1 MATVVGVRFREI
13 GKIYSFDPGDL
24 VLRRGDHV
32 IAETAKGYEYG
43 TVVLGNH
50 PDLSGE
56 EDPERKQIVR
66 RATEEDE
73 QKVRDN
79 KAREKDAL
87 MICRKKVEER
97 KLDMKVIAAEYTFD
111 DSKLLFFFT
120 ADGRVDFR
128 DLVKD
133 LAAIFHLRIE
143 LRQVGV
149 RDETRIIGGMGPCGR
164 PLCCHSW
171 LPDFV
176 PVSIK
181 MAKEQNLSLNP
192 QKISGVC
199 GRLMCCLKN
208 EADTY
213 AYLNAQLPKKGDL
226 VELSDGRQ
234 GEIVEVNVIRQTV
247 RVFVIL
253 DDDEREM
260 RDVPA
265 SETVFIAHRKKG
277 QPSQM
282 KKDAMAKREAALQE
296 AREREQNREQGKEQK
311 DPSREQRERFRNRDN
326 RPEENVRQAELN
338 KQAEN
343 ARQAESNRPAEQASD
358 LPEAGAEVPESPEEA
373 KAVGRRPGRKPRR
386 APEDSASGTAGNH
399 EENRGGKYG
408 SEPAEKKNGT
418 AGEDQKPHHRRRRR
432 PGRGGNGAPRDNA
445 PEGNSGGAD

>member
-1 MATVVGVRFREI
+1 MATVVGVRFREV

-24 VLRRGDHV
+24 VFRRGDHV

-50 PDLSGE
+50 PDNAPE
-56 EDPERKQIVR
+56 EDPERKKIIR
-66 RATEEDE
+66 RATAEDE

-79 KAREKDAL
+79 KDREKDAL
-87 MICRKKVEER
+87 MICRRKVDER
-97 KLDMKVIAAEYTFD
+97 KLDMKVIGAEYTFD

-133 LAAIFHLRIE
+133 LAAIFHMRIE

-226 VELSDGRQ
+226 VELADGRQ

-296 AREREQNREQGKEQK
+296 AREREQLKEKEQK
-311 DPSREQRERFRNRDN
+311 EQKEQREQKNQRDPAAAAEAAV
-326 RPEENVRQAELN
+326 PET
-338 KQAEN
+338 
-343 ARQAESNRPAEQASD
+343 
-358 LPEAGAEVPESPEEA
+358 AGAEVPEDG
-373 KAVGRRPGRKPRR
+373 KTGGRRSRRRPRR
-386 APEDSASGTAGNH
+386 APEEGAPGSAGDR
-399 EENRGGKYG
+399 EENRGGKNTAAP
-408 SEPAEKKNGT
+408 EEKRDGT
-418 AGEDQKPHHRRRRR
+418 PGDEQKPHHRRRRR

-445 PEGNSGGAD
+445 PEGGSGGTDR

>member
-1 MATVVGVRFREI
+1 MGSVVGVRFREI
-13 GKIYSFDPGDL
+13 GKIYSFDPGEQ
-24 VLRRGDHV
+24 VFRRGDHV

-50 PDLSGE
+50 PDTENGDGE
-56 EDPERKQIVR
+56 TERKKILR

-73 QKVRDN
+73 QKILDN
-79 KAREKDAL
+79 RSREKEAL
-87 MICRKKVEER
+87 FICRKKVLER
-97 KLDMKVIAAEYTFD
+97 KLDMKVISAEYTFD

-133 LAAIFHLRIE
+133 LASIFHIRIE

-213 AYLNAQLPKKGDL
+213 AYLNSQLPKKGDM
-226 VELSDGRQ
+226 VELKDGRQ

-296 AREREQNREQGKEQK
+296 AKERGQKEHAKEWSERTRDQKKAGRERTQAPAPAEMNADEASGEAKTAGR
-311 DPSREQRERFRNRDN
+311 RNR
-326 RPEENVRQAELN
+326 RRLRREN
-338 KQAEN
+338 
-343 ARQAESNRPAEQASD
+343 PAEETS
-358 LPEAGAEVPESPEEA
+358 
-373 KAVGRRPGRKPRR
+373 GRRENPEQQDAQGRPSGNLN
-386 APEDSASGTAGNH
+386 PE
-399 EENRGGKYG
+399 G
-408 SEPAEKKNGT
+408 SEG
-418 AGEDQKPHHRRRRR
+418 QKPHHRRRRR
-432 PGRGGNGAPRDNA
+432 PGRNAGPAEGSAPAGGNA
-445 PEGNSGGAD
+445 E

>member
-1 MATVVGVRFREI
+1 MATVVGVRFREV

-24 VLRRGDHV
+24 VFRRGDHV

-50 PDLSGE
+50 PDNAPE
-56 EDPERKQIVR
+56 EDPERKKIIR
-66 RATEEDE
+66 RATAEDE

-79 KAREKDAL
+79 KDREKDAL
-87 MICRKKVEER
+87 MICRRKVDER
-97 KLDMKVIAAEYTFD
+97 KLDMKVIGAEYTFD

-133 LAAIFHLRIE
+133 LAAIFHMRIE

-208 EADTY
+208 EADIY

-226 VELSDGRQ
+226 VELADGRQ

-282 KKDAMAKREAALQE
+282 KEDAMAKREAALQE
-296 AREREQNREQGKEQK
+296 AREREQLKEKEQK
-311 DPSREQRERFRNRDN
+311 EQKNQKSQSDPAAAAEAAA
-326 RPEENVRQAELN
+326 PET
-338 KQAEN
+338 
-343 ARQAESNRPAEQASD
+343 
-358 LPEAGAEVPESPEEA
+358 AGAEVPEDG
-373 KAVGRRPGRKPRR
+373 KTGGRRSRRRPRR
-386 APEDSASGTAGNH
+386 APEEGAPGSAGDR
-399 EENRGGKYG
+399 EENRGGKNTTAP
-408 SEPAEKKNGT
+408 EEKRDGT
-418 AGEDQKPHHRRRRR
+418 PGDEQKPHHRRRRR

-445 PEGNSGGAD
+445 PEGGSGGTDR

>member
-1 MATVVGVRFREI
+1 MATVVGVRFREV

-24 VLRRGDHV
+24 VFRRGDHV

-50 PDLSGE
+50 PDNAQE
-56 EDPERKQIVR
+56 EDPERKKIIR
-66 RATEEDE
+66 RATAEDE

-79 KAREKDAL
+79 KDREKDAL
-87 MICRKKVEER
+87 MICRRKVDER
-97 KLDMKVIAAEYTFD
+97 KLDMKVIGAEYTFD

-133 LAAIFHLRIE
+133 LAAIFHMRIE

-226 VELSDGRQ
+226 VELADGRQ

-282 KKDAMAKREAALQE
+282 KKDAMAKRE
-296 AREREQNREQGKEQK
+296 
-311 DPSREQRERFRNRDN
+311 
-326 RPEENVRQAELN
+326 RPERTERTEGT
-338 KQAEN
+338 E
-343 ARQAESNRPAEQASD
+343 EP
-358 LPEAGAEVPESPEEA
+358 EVPEGSGSGGRSRGTRDRRGRGPGGRKSRQPQVQKKTA
-373 KAVGRRPGRKPRR
+373 PRSGGRRSRQCGRP
-386 APEDSASGTAGNH
+386 
-399 EENRGGKYG
+399 
-408 SEPAEKKNGT
+408 
-418 AGEDQKPHHRRRRR
+418 
-432 PGRGGNGAPRDNA
+432 
-445 PEGNSGGAD
+445 

>member
-24 VLRRGDHV
+24 VFRRGDHV
-32 IAETAKGYEYG
+32 IAETVKGYEYG

-50 PDLSGE
+50 PDNAPE
-56 EDPERKQIVR
+56 EETARQRIIR
-66 RATEEDE
+66 RATAEDE
-73 QKVRDN
+73 QKVREN
-79 KAREKDAL
+79 KDRERDAL
-87 MICRKKVEER
+87 MICRKKVDER
-97 KLDMKVIAAEYTFD
+97 KLDMKVIGAEYTFD

-133 LAAIFHLRIE
+133 LAAIFHMRIE

-213 AYLNAQLPKKGDL
+213 AFLNAQLPKKGDL

-311 DPSREQRERFRNRDN
+311 DQAREQKERFRNRDS
-326 RPEENVRQAELN
+326 RQT
-338 KQAEN
+338 EN
-343 ARQAESNRPAEQASD
+343 ARQAEYSPQPEQASVI
-358 LPEAGAEVPESPEEA
+358 PEAGTEAPENAEEGKSG
-373 KAVGRRPGRKPRR
+373 GRRSRRRPRR
-386 APEDSASGTAGNH
+386 APEEGAPGTAGNR
-399 EENRGGKYG
+399 EENRSGKNTN
-408 SEPAEKKNGT
+408 EPAEKKNAA
-418 AGEDQKPHHRRRRR
+418 AGEEQKPHHRRRRR

>member
-133 LAAIFHLRIE
+133 LAAIFHMRIE

-226 VELSDGRQ
+226 VELADGRQ

-265 SETVFIAHRKKG
+265 SETVFISHRKKG

-311 DPSREQRERFRNRDN
+311 DPSREQKEHFRNRDS
-326 RPEENVRQAELN
+326 RQAES
-338 KQAEN
+338 
-343 ARQAESNRPAEQASD
+343 ARQAENTRQTELNRQAEQTSD
-358 LPEAGAEVPESPEEA
+358 LPGDGAEAPESSEEG
-373 KAVGRRPGRKPRR
+373 KSGVRRPRRKPRR
-386 APEDSASGTAGNH
+386 APEDSASGTSGNR
-399 EENRGGKYG
+399 EENRGGKNG
-408 SEPAEKKNGT
+408 SEPAEKKNGA
-418 AGEDQKPHHRRRRR
+418 AGDEQKPHHRRRRR

>member
-32 IAETAKGYEYG
+32 IAETAKGYEFG

-50 PDLSGE
+50 PDLSEE

-181 MAKEQNLSLNP
+181 MAKEQKLSLNP
-192 QKISGVC
+192 VKISGVC

-208 EADTY
+208 EEEVY
-213 AYLNAQLPKKGDL
+213 EELNRNLPNVGDYVTTPEKLRGEVQSVSILKQLVKVVVTLP
-226 VELSDGRQ
+226 
-234 GEIVEVNVIRQTV
+234 
-247 RVFVIL
+247 
-253 DDDEREM
+253 DDEKEIREYK
-260 RDVPA
+260 A
-265 SETVFIAHRKKG
+265 SELRI
-277 QPSQM
+277 
-282 KKDAMAKREAALQE
+282 
-296 AREREQNREQGKEQK
+296 
-311 DPSREQRERFRNRDN
+311 
-326 RPEENVRQAELN
+326 
-338 KQAEN
+338 
-343 ARQAESNRPAEQASD
+343 
-358 LPEAGAEVPESPEEA
+358 
-373 KAVGRRPGRKPRR
+373 KPRR
-386 APEDSASGTAGNH
+386 QE
-399 EENRGGKYG
+399 RGKEHAEGG
-408 SEPAEKKNGT
+408 QQESEKQEKREKKGAKNQHG
-418 AGEDQKPHHRRRRR
+418 KP
-432 PGRGGNGAPRDNA
+432 AL
-445 PEGNSGGAD
+445 PE